1 MAKEYSVVTV
11 LKANIENF
19 RKGMQTAKGSLDS
32 FSKNFKNAADDS
44 KKNVDKIADRID
56 SLKSGL
62 KKVGGILATAFAID
76 KIKDFGV
83 SVIEAGASSQAMN
96 AQFKQVFGDLQGD
109 AQKTVDQLGKDF
121 GMVPNRI
128 KPAMSQMTSMF
139 KGLGMNTK
147 DAMDQAKT
155 AVTLTADAAA
165 FYDKS
170 FEDAQAALNSFIKG
184 NYEGGESIGLFANE
198 TQMASWAAKNLGM
211 DWKNLDEKGRQVA
224 RLEFAKSMQKAAGAT
239 GQARRESNSY
249 ENQLGN
255 LKQSW
260 TDLKAQLAQPIMNT
274 VVNGLKTV
282 SGWLQNIDF
291 NKVKTGVST
300 FVGYLKD
307 ILVPVFN
314 DVKSG
319 LQTLWDKFKDV
330 GGLQIA
336 KSLFEGLKNVFSWLR
351 DNTSIITAALGGLAG
366 AFVAF
371 KVIQGINTAIG
382 IFNGLMVAMR
392 TGTLAATLA
401 QLGLNTAMLAN
412 PITWVVAGIGALI
425 AIVIL
430 MAKNW
435 DTVTKKLGQLW
446 SWLKDEWN
454 KFTDLIK
461 KGIQAL
467 SDGWKKMKDFFVNV
481 ATSLWNTTVE
491 KFNAIKSHITQIF
504 NGVKSFISGAWSSI
518 KSFFMN
524 GAKAIWQTVANTFNA
539 IKTAITHP
547 IETAKTLVKSAID
560 KIKGY
565 FSGMWDKASDIVGKI
580 KGAFSNLFSKIKLP
594 HFKLH
599 GSLNPLKWPKE
610 GLPSISVEWYKRG
623 AFFDSAT
630 IVGLG
635 EAGREAIV
643 PLENKRYM
651 APFAD
656 AVYARLRDNLL
667 SSNVTTN
674 NQNTTNHYNFTFKI
688 DRVEGGKQGA
698 DQLYKMFTEKVANE
712 MYKRGAW

>member
-1 MAKEYSVVTV
+1 MYDLGTYGAEIVISDEK
-11 LKANIENF
+11 
-19 RKGMQTAKGSLDS
+19 
-32 FSKNFKNAADDS
+32 FSKSLKNAEGQIKKTEDQS
-44 KKNVDKIADRID
+44 KKFGSSIGK
-56 SLKSGL
+56 LMSGTL
-62 KKVGGILATAFAID
+62 AKFGGAVAAAFAID

-96 AQFKQVFGDLQGD
+96 AQFKQVFGDLQND
-109 AQKTVDQLGKDF
+109 AQKTVNQLGKDF

-139 KGLGMNTK
+139 KGLGMDTK

-198 TQMASWAAKNLGM
+198 TQLASWAAKNLGM
-211 DWKNLDEKGRQVA
+211 DWKNLDEKGKQVA

-336 KSLFEGLKNVFSWLR
+336 KSLFEGLKDVFSWLK

-382 IFNGLMVAMR
+382 IFNGLITAMR
-392 TGTLAATLA
+392 TGTLLATLA
-401 QLGLNTAMLAN
+401 QKGLNLAFLSS
-412 PITWVVAGIGALI
+412 PVGWIVAGIGALI
-425 AIVIL
+425 AIIIL

-435 DTVTKKLGQLW
+435 DTVTKKLGELW
-446 SWLKDEWN
+446 SWLKGEWN
-454 KFTDLIK
+454 KFTDSLK
-461 KGIQAL
+461 HGIQAI
-467 SDGWKKMKDFFVNV
+467 SDGWQKMKDFFVNV
-481 ATSLWNTTVE
+481 ANNLWQTTVD
-491 KFNAIKSHITQIF
+491 KFNAIKNHITQIF
-504 NGVKSFISGAWSSI
+504 NGIESFISNAWSFI
-518 KSFFMN
+518 KSFFVN
-524 GAKAIWQTVANTFNA
+524 GAQTIWQITVDKFNA
-539 IKTAITHP
+539 VKNAITQP
-547 IETAKTLVKSAID
+547 IETAKNAVKNAID

-565 FSGMWDKASDIVGKI
+565 FSDMWNEASDIMGKI
-580 KGAFSNLFSKIKLP
+580 KSAFSNLFTKIKLP
-594 HFKLH
+594 HFQLH
-599 GSLNPLKWPKE
+599 GSLNPLDWPKE
-610 GLPSISVEWYKRG
+610 GLPSISVEWKKRG
-623 AFFDSAT
+623 GFFDSPT

-656 AVYARLRDNLL
+656 AVYSRLRENLN
-667 SSNVTTN
+667 SNHVINNSGTQINFQNVTIQAN
-674 NQNTTNHYNFTFKI
+674 NPEDFFEKI
-688 DRVEGGKQGA
+688 KLYLKQR
-698 DQLYKMFTEKVANE
+698 DQQTLNNLQFHIKS
-712 MYKRGAW
+712 R